1 MPALKSLLELCR
13 LPNVFTAISNVLAA
27 YLLTHRDLGDAA
39 IVGLLLGASAL
50 LYTAGMVLN
59 DVFDI
64 DQDAQERPER
74 PIPSGRV
81 SETFAK
87 RLGWGLLACGAAC
100 GWIVSGLLAALPPEQ
115 SLTTGQIVTPG
126 LVATL
131 LAVCVVLYDGPLKRT
146 PLAPLGM
153 GLCRFLNVLLGL
165 STAATGLFNWHVMHW
180 IVAAGVGVYVVGLTL
195 FARTEARE
203 RSSGL
208 QLFAGMLV
216 MVGGVAL
223 LGIFTRF
230 ADNGLRSEEV
240 PLRLVNDMLW
250 PALWGLFGFF
260 VVRRCLPPVF
270 HGTPAMVQFAV
281 KQSIFAIVI
290 FDAAIATATRGPVPY
305 ALLIVGLLIPMQLL
319 GRWVYST

>member
-1 MPALKSLLELCR
+1 MPELKPLLQLCR

-27 YLLTHRDLGDAA
+27 YLLAHRDLGEAA
-39 IVGLLLGASAL
+39 VVGLLVASSAL

-81 SETFAK
+81 SESFAR
-87 RLGWGLLACGAAC
+87 RLGWGLLAAGVAC
-100 GWIVSGLLAALPPEQ
+100 AWLVGLFVAPLDPDTPLTLGRKITPGIVASLLAA
-115 SLTTGQIVTPG
+115 
-126 LVATL
+126 
-131 LAVCVVLYDGPLKRT
+131 CVVLYDGPLKRT

-153 GLCRFLNVLLGL
+153 GMCRFLNVLLGL
-165 STAATGLFNWHVMHW
+165 STAATGVMNWHVMHW
-180 IVAAGVGVYVVGLTL
+180 TVAAGVGVYIVGLTL
-195 FARTEARE
+195 FARTEAQE
-203 RSSGL
+203 RSSRW
-208 QLFAGMLV
+208 QLFFGMLV

-223 LGIFTRF
+223 LGYFTNL
-230 ADNGLRSEEV
+230 ADDRLPFDAR
-240 PLRLVNDMLW
+240 PLKLVNDMLW
-250 PALWGLFGFF
+250 PALWVLFGFF
-260 VVRRCLPPVF
+260 VVRRCLPAVVNGGPEI
-270 HGTPAMVQFAV
+270 VQFAV